1 MGWAYHVIQPPSL
14 RNWFAYL
21 RSDVCV
27 TMMNQQM
34 KEKTFK
40 KHYSYEEQSMLTKRN
55 TALVNSWMPD
65 MRLKVGDPAALF
77 ITPRLACVH
86 SQYWETVAHI
96 HMSNRHYLVAVLGHQ
111 PPQILAEDMVDVCG
125 HFLA

>member
-1 MGWAYHVIQPPSL
+1 
-14 RNWFAYL
+14 
-21 RSDVCV
+21 
-27 TMMNQQM
+27 
-34 KEKTFK
+34 
-40 KHYSYEEQSMLTKRN
+40 MLTKRN

-86 SQYWETVAHI
+86 SQYWETVTHI
-96 HMSNRHYLVAVLGHQ
+96 STCPTLHYLVAVLGHQ